1 MLRKRLEDLRAASAM
16 GKRRRIGGVTNGS
29 ANEPSFPQ
37 LHFMEKKEAKEDWM
51 SHLAGTTP
59 LRQLAAKVPQGLRK
73 EQLLNMLFNH
83 NVPLSRA
90 TWFIRIIFLNQ
101 TKDKDQRSAVQE
113 VHQLMPYRHVV

>member
-16 GKRRRIGGVTNGS
+16 GKRRRLGGAS
-29 ANEPSFPQ
+29 SNEPSFPL
-37 LHFMEKKEAKEDWM
+37 LHFIEKKEAKEEWM

-59 LRQLAAKVPQGLRK
+59 LRQLAT
-73 EQLLNMLFNH
+73 LLNMLFNH

-101 TKDKDQRSAVQE
+101 TKDKDQRSAVAECSRLWTAE
-113 VHQLMPYRHVV
+113 VTQFLTSVIE